1 VERLLQPG
9 AEKERRGSKVQ
20 HFLSG
25 LQTLA
30 GRLGIA
36 GLQSDPLT
44 AYASDIGRSATDI
57 GEAEANPDDPAMPAI
72 LVTDDIASQRL
83 LVSAYLAKAGYRI
96 VTASSGSAAASRAGK
111 GDIDLVLMDVRM
123 PGLDG
128 LAATRLIRALPPP
141 AGLVPIIALTAETA
155 EADRKRCLATGM
167 TGFLAKP
174 VDRNTLLQAVETALL
189 DRRPGCDVA

>member
-1 VERLLQPG
+1 
-9 AEKERRGSKVQ
+9 VQ

-30 GRLGIA
+30 GRLGI
-36 GLQSDPLT
+36 GDLHSDPLS
-44 AYASDIGRSATDI
+44 AYASDILGGGTEPAEDEAA
-57 GEAEANPDDPAMPAI
+57 GEDAAMPAI

-83 LVSAYLAKAGYRI
+83 LVSAYLAKAGYRV
-96 VTASSGSAAASRAGK
+96 VTADSGRAAARRVGE
-111 GDIDLVLMDVRM
+111 GGIDAVLMDVQM
-123 PGLDG
+123 PILDG

-141 AGLVPIIALTAETA
+141 DGLVPIIALTAETA

-167 TGFLAKP
+167 TDFLAKP
-174 VDRNTLLQAVETALL
+174 VDCNTLLQAVETALL

>member
-1 VERLLQPG
+1 MPYL
-9 AEKERRGSKVQ
+9 
-20 HFLSG
+20 FTG

-36 GLQSDPLT
+36 DFLPDPLS
-44 AYASDIGRSATDI
+44 AYASDIDQGETGCGE
-57 GEAEANPDDPAMPAI
+57 GEAASDNAAKPAI

-83 LVSAYLAKAGYRI
+83 LVSAYLKKAGYRV
-96 VTASSGSAAASRAGK
+96 VTADSGAAAARRAGE
-111 GDIDLVLMDVRM
+111 GGIDLVLMDVRM

-155 EADRKRCLATGM
+155 EADRKRCLSTGM
-167 TGFLAKP
+167 TDFLAKP
-174 VDRNTLLQAVETALL
+174 VDRNTLLQAVQTALP
-189 DRRPGCDVA
+189 DRRPGPDVA